1 MALANLYDWGIQFI
15 LSWQSGADWLIVPMK
30 GFTFTGNIE
39 FYLLLLPILYWN
51 VDRRLGVRLGVFLLL
66 SIVINNLFK
75 MIVHSPRPYW
85 VDTHVHLWADPELF
99 FGLPSGHAQNAV
111 VMWGLLALEGRRAWG
126 WVAAFLL
133 ALLTG
138 LSRIYLGVH
147 FPSDVLAGWLLGLL
161 VLWGALGWEM
171 SIVHWLQRYRP
182 TGRLLL
188 LFTISLLLTASG
200 LLVSQ
205 LVQMSWSMPAEWA
218 AAALAVAGVAPSPFS
233 LHDIVTATGA
243 LWGLSAGALLCTL
256 WADFSTQAPLKAKL
270 LRFVL
275 GAIGVLLLWQG
286 LDKVFALLADEES
299 PLGYLL
305 RYLRYSAVGIWVGL
319 LAPMLFL
326 RFKLAKPAVLSPAV
340 DEDKQLNR

>member
-1 MALANLYDWGIQFI
+1 MTLTNLYDWGLQLV
-15 LSWQSGADWLIVPMK
+15 LSWQQGSDWLIVPMT

-51 VDRRLGVRLGVFLLL
+51 VDRRLGVRLGTFLLL

-75 MIVHSPRPYW
+75 MILHSPRPYW
-85 VDTHVHLWADPELF
+85 VDTHVQLWAAPELF

-111 VMWGLLALEGRRAWG
+111 VMWGLLAFYGRRAWG
-126 WVAAFLL
+126 WVVAALL

-147 FPSDVLAGWLLGLL
+147 FPIDVLAGWLLGLL
-161 VLWGALGWEM
+161 LLWCGLRWER

-182 TGRLLL
+182 AVRLAL

-200 LLVSQ
+200 LVVSQ
-205 LVQMSWSMPAEWA
+205 LVQLTWAMPEQWVTMAT
-218 AAALAVAGVAPSPFS
+218 AVAGVAPAPFS

-256 WADFSTQAPLKAKL
+256 WADFSPQAPLKAKL
-270 LRFVL
+270 LRFVI

-286 LDKVFALLADEES
+286 LDRGFALLADEES
-299 PLGYLL
+299 LLGYLL
-305 RYLRYSAVGIWVGL
+305 RYLRYSAVGVWVGV

-326 RFKLAKPAVLSPAV
+326 RLNLAKPAILSRAV
-340 DEDKQLNR
+340 ETAS

>member
-1 MALANLYDWGIQFI
+1 MMVLANLYDWGLQFI
-15 LSWQSGADWLIVPMK
+15 LSWQRGGDWLSVPMN

-51 VDRRLGVRLGVFLLL
+51 VDRRLGVRLGTFLLL

-75 MIVHSPRPYW
+75 MILHSPRPYW
-85 VDTHVHLWADPELF
+85 VDTHIQLWAAPELS

-111 VMWGLLALEGRRAWG
+111 VMWGLLAFYGRRAWG
-126 WVAAFLL
+126 WVVALLL

-147 FPSDVLAGWLLGLL
+147 FPTDVLAGWLLGLL
-161 VLWGALGWEM
+161 VLWGGIRWEAP
-171 SIVHWLQRYRP
+171 IACWLQRYRP
-182 TGRLLL
+182 AGRLVL
-188 LFTISLLLTASG
+188 LFTISLLLTVSG
-200 LLVSQ
+200 LLVSR
-205 LVQMSWSMPAEWA
+205 LVQMRWSMPSEWL
-218 AAALAVAGVAPSPFS
+218 AAALAVAAVAPAPFS

-256 WADFSTQAPLKAKL
+256 WADFSTPASLKAKL
-270 LRFVL
+270 LRFVI

-305 RYLRYSAVGIWVGL
+305 RYLRYSAVGVWVGV

-326 RFKLAKPAVLSPAV
+326 RLNLAKPTVLSTAV
-340 DEDKQLNR
+340 DKG

>member
-1 MALANLYDWGIQFI
+1 MVLANLYDWGLQLI
-15 LSWQSGADWLIVPMK
+15 LSWQEGGDWLIMPMN

-51 VDRRLGVRLGVFLLL
+51 VDRRLGVRLGTFLLV
-66 SIVINNLFK
+66 SIVISNLCK
-75 MIVHSPRPYW
+75 MLLHSPRPYW
-85 VDTHVHLWADPELF
+85 VDAHIQLWTNPELS

-111 VMWGLLALEGRRAWG
+111 VMWGLLACYGRRAWG
-126 WVAAFLL
+126 WVAAVFL

-147 FPSDVLAGWLLGLL
+147 FPTDVLAGWLLGLV
-161 VLWGALGWEM
+161 VLWCGLRWETP
-171 SIVHWLQRYRP
+171 IVHWLQRYRP
-182 TGRLLL
+182 TGRLAL

-200 LLVSQ
+200 LIVSQ
-205 LVQMSWSMPAEWA
+205 LVQMRWSMPSEWLA
-218 AAALAVAGVAPSPFS
+218 AAVAVAAVAPSPFS

-256 WADFSTQAPLKAKL
+256 WADFSTQASLKAKL
-270 LRFVL
+270 LRFVI

-286 LDKVFALLADEES
+286 LDKIFALLADEES

-305 RYLRYSAVGIWVGL
+305 RYLRYMAVGFWVGV
-319 LAPMLFL
+319 LAPMVFL
-326 RFKLAKPAVLSPAV
+326 RLNLAKPAVLLTAV
-340 DEDKQLNR
+340 ETAG